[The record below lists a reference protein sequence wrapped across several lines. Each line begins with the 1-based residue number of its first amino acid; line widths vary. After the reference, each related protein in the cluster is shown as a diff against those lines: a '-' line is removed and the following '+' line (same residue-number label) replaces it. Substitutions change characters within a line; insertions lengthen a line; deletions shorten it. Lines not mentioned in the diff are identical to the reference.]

1 MCDNWNE
8 YASVRWAELTKQR
21 GCSGMREGELWGGNG
36 SVGWVALHNTQPTT
50 LEYLSTIRFDK
61 VLTMF
66 HAFQLLQW
74 LNFSYIFQ
82 ENWKFTRRVVLQ
94 NTPNLYTGVLCTFKL
109 YYFVKPKCVESILL
123 HIQCLIYFADVK
135 HSEEEGDS
143 VRGKSAFSLSEIRRD
158 CCSGVQS
165 V

>member
-1 MCDNWNE
+1 MQVSGGPNWQNSGD
-8 YASVRWAELTKQR
+8 ARGCVRGNCGGEMGQSAELHCITP
-21 GCSGMREGELWGGNG
+21 NP
-36 SVGWVALHNTQPTT
+36 LHW
-50 LEYLSTIRFDK
+50 STWAPYF
-61 VLTMF
+61 LTMF
-66 HAFQLLQW
+66 YAFQLLQW
-74 LNFSYIFQ
+74 RNFSYIFQ